1 MLRIWSKFVHAAS
14 FEWLLKKQPNG
25 GDIILLRAV
34 LIAISVY
41 LLVVGIKHGI
51 DPTRIACF
59 NIQELQLEVGTT
71 LPWFGV
77 IFGAVYVA
85 LYARFS
91 SQWSYLANLY
101 NQIKA
106 AEVAVLTRLAE
117 KKLTNASAK
126 EARQKL
132 AEWKAGYIEDAEDL
146 HLATKKSF
154 APIIWF
160 WFRDDDVRNA
170 YIHAT
175 PDGTNRCQLL
185 IDAVKKVTDGLGG
198 IKGYNK

>member
-1 MLRIWSKFVHAAS
+1 MLRHWSNFVHVVS
-14 FEWLLKKQPNG
+14 FEWLLNKRPNG

-34 LIAISVY
+34 LIAISIY

-51 DPTRIACF
+51 DPTRTASLK
-59 NIQELQLEVGTT
+59 IQELQLEVGST
-71 LPWFGV
+71 LPWFGA
-77 IFGAVYVA
+77 IFGVVYVA

-106 AEVAVLTRLAE
+106 AEVAALTRLAE
-117 KKLTNASAK
+117 KKLTNVSAK
-126 EARQKL
+126 EVRRKL
-132 AEWKAGYIEDAEDL
+132 AEWKAGYIEDAEGL

-160 WFRDDDVRNA
+160 WLRDKDVRSA

-175 PDGTNRCQLL
+175 PGGAERCQLL
-185 IDAVKKVTDGLGG
+185 IDAVKKIADGLGG

>member
-1 MLRIWSKFVHAAS
+1 MLRIWSNFVHVVS

-34 LIAISVY
+34 LIAILVY

-51 DPTRIACF
+51 DPTRTACF
-59 NIQELQLEVGTT
+59 NIQELQLEVGAT
-71 LPWFGV
+71 LPWFGA
-77 IFGAVYVA
+77 IFGAVYIA

-106 AEVAVLTRLAE
+106 AEVAAITRLTE

-132 AEWKAGYIEDAEDL
+132 AEWKAGYIEDAEGL

-160 WFRDDDVRNA
+160 WLRDDDVRNA

-175 PDGTNRCQLL
+175 PDGTKRCQLL

-198 IKGYNK
+198 IKGYNE

>member
-1 MLRIWSKFVHAAS
+1 MLRIWSNFVHVVS

-41 LLVVGIKHGI
+41 LLVIGIKHGI
-51 DPTRIACF
+51 DPTRITCF
-59 NIQELQLEVGTT
+59 NIRELQLEVGAT
-71 LPWFGV
+71 LPWFGA

-106 AEVAVLTRLAE
+106 AEVAALARLAE
-117 KKLTNASAK
+117 KKPTNVSAK
-126 EARQKL
+126 EVIQKL
-132 AEWKAGYIEDAEDL
+132 AEWKAGYIEDAEGL

-160 WFRDDDVRNA
+160 WLRNKDVRNA

-175 PDGTNRCQLL
+175 PGGAERCQLL
-185 IDAVKKVTDGLGG
+185 IDAVKKVSEDLGG